1 MGMFL
6 LGALCAWFL
15 VSFIEEYTH
24 ICGVLEFP
32 MIVMNVILEIII
44 FPFVLFWCV
53 FLRHT
58 IKPVSPEAV
67 EKADIWKDSKHLF
80 GSVYICFD
88 KKAKFNPYSIYKFS
102 KTSIEWKINL
112 YQNMNSMFDKR
123 THLQISCFVINVF
136 LNKQ

>member
-6 LGALCAWFL
+6 LGALWAWFL

-32 MIVMNVILEIII
+32 MIVMNVIVEIII

-58 IKPVSPEAV
+58 IKPVDSEAV
-67 EKADIWKDSKHLF
+67 EKANIWKDSKHLF

-88 KKAKFNPYSIYKFS
+88 WKAKKLSNK
-102 KTSIEWKINL
+102 
-112 YQNMNSMFDKR
+112 
-123 THLQISCFVINVF
+123 VF
-136 LNKQ
+136 LFKVKPPVISDKADSPEFFRIGVDN

>member
-6 LGALCAWFL
+6 LGALWAWFL

-32 MIVMNVILEIII
+32 MIVMNVIVEIII

-58 IKPVSPEAV
+58 IKPVDSEAV
-67 EKADIWKDSKHLF
+67 EKANIWEDSKHLF

-88 KKAKFNPYSIYKFS
+88 WKAKRLSN
-102 KTSIEWKINL
+102 KIFL
-112 YQNMNSMFDKR
+112 FKVKPPVISDKADSPEFFR
-123 THLQISCFVINVF
+123 IGVDN
-136 LNKQ
+136 

>member
-6 LGALCAWFL
+6 LGALVAWFA

-44 FPFVLFWCV
+44 FPFVLFWCI

-58 IKPVSPEAV
+58 IKPVDSEAV
-67 EKADIWKDSKHLF
+67 EKANILKDSKHLF
-80 GSVYICFD
+80 GPIYICFD
-88 KKAKFNPYSIYKFS
+88 WKAKRLGNK
-102 KTSIEWKINL
+102 
-112 YQNMNSMFDKR
+112 
-123 THLQISCFVINVF
+123 VF
-136 LNKQ
+136 LFKVKPPVISDKADSPEFFRIGVDN